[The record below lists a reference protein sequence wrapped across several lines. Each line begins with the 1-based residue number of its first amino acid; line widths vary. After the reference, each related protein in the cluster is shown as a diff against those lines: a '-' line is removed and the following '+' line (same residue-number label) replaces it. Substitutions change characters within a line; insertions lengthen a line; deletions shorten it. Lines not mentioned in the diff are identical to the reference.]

1 MELLAFGFVGI
12 ALICGFAATWLYL
25 ARIERLVIEGIERQ
39 DDLKEAV
46 KRQFKAVESKVI
58 PPAKVSDPFAR
69 KKTITTSTKH
79 IVVPKTPDQIRNEN
93 AMKIAEG
100 EDYGYIR

>member
-1 MELLAFGFVGI
+1 MELLAFGFGI

-25 ARIERLVIEGIERQ
+25 ARIEHLLLNMQEQSEELG
-39 DDLKEAV
+39 KAV
-46 KRQFKAVESKVI
+46 ERQFKAVESKVI

-69 KKTITTSTKH
+69 KKTVTTSTKH

-93 AMKIAEG
+93 AKKIAEG
-100 EDYGYIR
+100 EEYGYIR

>member
-1 MELLAFGFVGI
+1 MELLAFGFAI

-46 KRQFKAVESKVI
+46 KRQFKELESKAT

-69 KKTITTSTKH
+69 KKTVTTSTKH

-93 AMKIAEG
+93 AKKIAEG
-100 EDYGYIR
+100 EDYGYLG

>member
-1 MELLAFGFVGI
+1 MELLAFGFGI

-25 ARIERLVIEGIERQ
+25 ARIERLLLNMQEQSDELG
-39 DDLKEAV
+39 KAV
-46 KRQFKAVESKVI
+46 ERQFKAVESKVI

-69 KKTITTSTKH
+69 KKTVTTSTKH

-93 AMKIAEG
+93 AKKIAEG
-100 EDYGYIR
+100 EDYGYLG

>member
-1 MELLAFGFVGI
+1 MDILVFCLAIVLL
-12 ALICGFAATWLYL
+12 CGFAATWLYL
-25 ARIERLVIEGIERQ
+25 ARIEHLLLNMQEQSEELG
-39 DDLKEAV
+39 KAV
-46 KRQFKAVESKVI
+46 ERQFKAVESKVI

-93 AMKIAEG
+93 AKKIAEG
-100 EDYGYIR
+100 EDYGYLG

>member
-1 MELLAFGFVGI
+1 MELLAIALAI
-12 ALICGFAATWLYL
+12 ALICGFAATWLYM
-25 ARIERLVIEGIERQ
+25 ARIERLIIEGIIRQ

-46 KRQFKAVESKVI
+46 ERQFKELESKAN

-69 KKTITTSTKH
+69 RKTITTSTPH

-93 AMKIAEG
+93 AKKIVEG
-100 EDYGYIR
+100 EEYGYIS